1 MRALVTVDRSEI
13 PDYSTVRI
21 GVLLLW
27 NCPKCQNRNSSSR
40 VPTRQRCADALR
52 SIMAEGKRFGFGA
65 MTIVRGAPRTGRI
78 LLMNQRWDA
87 VTLRSRLS
95 PYGAV
100 TEMTRLVRS
109 EEARYDPPENPGMIQ
124 GWEVRKAMVDG
135 ESYRDHLDIL
145 GSPLGLSFSAPATAR
160 FFCFAKQINP
170 VPAKIPFAGALNL
183 KE

>member
-1 MRALVTVDRSEI
+1 MELSEVPESELVVASADPAT
-13 PDYSTVRI
+13 
-21 GVLLLW
+21 L
-27 NCPKCQNRNSSSR
+27 
-40 VPTRQRCADALR
+40 ADALR
-52 SIMAEGKRFGFGA
+52 SIVAEGKRFGFGA

-124 GWEVRKAMVDG
+124 GWEIRKATVDG
-135 ESYRDHLDIL
+135 D
-145 GSPLGLSFSAPATAR
+145 
-160 FFCFAKQINP
+160 P
-170 VPAKIPFAGALNL
+170 VAIIWTSWVPR
-183 KE
+183 